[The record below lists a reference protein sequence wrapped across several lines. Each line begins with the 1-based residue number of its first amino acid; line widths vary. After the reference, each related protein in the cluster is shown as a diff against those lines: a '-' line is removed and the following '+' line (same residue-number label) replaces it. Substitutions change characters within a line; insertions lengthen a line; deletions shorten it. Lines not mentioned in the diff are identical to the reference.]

1 MSNVMI
7 VYGTSYG
14 QTARIV
20 RRIADRLTKS
30 GHRVALWHGDELP
43 AETSVSDYHSYL
55 VAGSVLFG
63 KHQRYLA
70 DFVRRNLATL
80 NNRPSAFVSVC
91 GALIGEWEPGRE
103 EARKY
108 VDRFLKETGWT
119 PRLTRSFPGG
129 LPYTRYGLF
138 TRWMMKLISK
148 RTGRPTDTSRDWDF
162 TNWAEVDAFALE
174 FEAWL
179 DALVPAGR

>member
-7 VYGTSYG
+7 VYGTAYG

-20 RRIADRLTKS
+20 RRIADRLTKT
-30 GHRVALWHGDELP
+30 GHRVTLWHGDELP
-43 AETSVSDYHSYL
+43 AETSVSEYHSYL

-63 KHQRYLA
+63 KHQSYLL

-108 VDRFLKETGWT
+108 VDRFLEQTGWT
-119 PRLTRSFPGG
+119 PRLIRSFPGG
-129 LPYTRYGLF
+129 LPYTRYGLL